1 MNSGKSVTIIGA
13 GIAGLS
19 TAVFLTEKGFEVT
32 ILESSPKAGGRAYSF
47 FDPERKMFFDNG
59 QHILAGWYEN
69 TFEYLKIIDSFK
81 LLNFQKTLEVN
92 FINTKREIFKLKC
105 TDDDPPMNLVKGLL
119 KFKALNIID
128 KIYLK
133 NINKILNSDEND
145 FRIYSNTAELLKG
158 IKQTSNLIK
167 YFWEPLILAVF
178 NTNPEKVATALFVN
192 VMKTGFEEGKD
203 SNLVIPSVDLN
214 TLLVNNTLK
223 YFKEKNVTFKTGSK
237 VISIDISDK
246 VNFIVTETGEKI
258 VSDFYV
264 TAVPF
269 FTFKKLFDEKIYSEN
284 NFEADKLRS
293 SAIVSVHIFLNE
305 DIPEAMIPD
314 NSLGMTG
321 LIGTTVQWIFLRNR
335 RHISLVISGA
345 DETGLTEKKSEEIF
359 EICQSDLNKTIKD
372 FDKLDISGYK
382 VIKEKRATFI
392 PDRDSENFRP
402 DQKTKYSNLFIAGDW
417 TDTGLPSTIESAV
430 KSAKIISEIINK

>member
-1 MNSGKSVTIIGA
+1 MNSVKTVTIIGA

-19 TAVFLTEKGFEVT
+19 SAVFLTEKGFKVA

-47 FDPERKMFFDNG
+47 YDPDRKMFFDNG

-69 TFEYLKIIDSFK
+69 TFEYLKITDSYK
-81 LLNFQKTLEVN
+81 LLDFQKTLEVN

-105 TDDDPPMNLVKGLL
+105 TEDEPPMNLLKGLL

-133 NINKILNSDEND
+133 NINKILTGDEND
-145 FRIYSNTAELLKG
+145 FRKYSNTAELLKG
-158 IKQTSNLIK
+158 IKQTDNLIK

-178 NTNPEKVATALFVN
+178 NTIPEKVGTSLFVN

-203 SNLVIPSVDLN
+203 SNLVIPTVDLN

-223 YFKEKNVTFKTGSK
+223 YFEEKGVTFKTGSN
-237 VISIDISDK
+237 ISSIDITDK
-246 VNFIVTETGEKI
+246 VNFIQTESGEKI
-258 VSDFYV
+258 VSDFYI

-269 FTFKKLFDEKIYSEN
+269 FTFKKLFDENIYSEN

-293 SAIVSVHIFLNE
+293 SAIVSVHIFLND
-305 DIPEAMIPD
+305 DILESMIPD

-321 LIGTTVQWIFLRNR
+321 LIGTSVQWVFLRNR

-345 DETGLTEKKSEEIF
+345 DETGLTDKSSEEIF
-359 EICQSDLNKTIKD
+359 VICQSDLNMTIKD
-372 FDKLDISGYK
+372 FDKLEISGYK

-392 PDRDSENFRP
+392 PDRDSENCRP
-402 DQKTKYSNLFIAGDW
+402 DQKTKYNNLFIAGDW

-430 KSAKIISEIINK
+430 KSSKIISEIINK